1 MELKITLNLYCS
13 NVTFNTQHMFNN
25 AILKYV
31 FSTLIV
37 VLFLSQSFAQEI
49 EIELGPNEIA
59 ENQGFPI
66 SIVVKNGRLRSYDE
80 FPDFPGF
87 TKRGT
92 SSQSSTNIVNG
103 QISSSHKIIMT
114 YAPTGQGT
122 FVLPPFQ
129 MEINGTMIKS
139 TGKKVKVGPA
149 TQQRQNNSPFS
160 HDPFEDFFGRSR
172 SAPTEYVDIEEDAF
186 LALTVDK
193 NEVYI
198 GEGFTSTLSFYV
210 ADDNRAPLQFHEL
223 GKQLNE
229 ILKELRPEN
238 CWEEN
243 FNIENI
249 NGEPV
254 TINNKGYAKYKL
266 YQATFYPLNTETI
279 NFSPIEL
286 KMIKYKVARN
296 PSFFGQNR
304 QEDFKTFYS
313 KAKTVKVKEL
323 PAHPLR
329 EKVAVGNYRLDE
341 KINSNDLQTGQS
353 FSYQFS
359 IYGLGNISAIEKP
372 SLPKTKEFDFYDPNI
387 MQNVNRRNNKVTGS
401 KTFNYFG
408 IPNEPG
414 THKLSNY
421 FEWVFFNL
429 AKDDYDTLRSTEILN
444 VIGESKKNEHIK
456 ANDLGAF
463 YDRIEFENNELENV
477 NQYEKTKLL
486 VNVFIFIMLVLS
498 GFLFFKK
505 S

>member
-1 MELKITLNLYCS
+1 MQS
-13 NVTFNTQHMFNN
+13 NT
-25 AILKYV
+25 ILKYV
-31 FSTLIV
+31 FLSIIV
-37 VLFLSQSFAQEI
+37 ILFSAQSFSQEI
-49 EIELGPNEIA
+49 EIQLGPNEIA
-59 ENQGFPI
+59 ENQGFTI
-66 SIVVKNGRLRSYDE
+66 SIVVKNGRIKSYDE
-80 FPDFPGF
+80 FPDFSGF

-114 YAPTGQGT
+114 YAPTSQGT
-122 FVLPPFQ
+122 FTLPPFQ
-129 MEINGTMIKS
+129 MEINGNTVS
-139 TGKKVKVGPA
+139 SPGKTIKVGAP
-149 TQQRQNNSPFS
+149 TQRRQNNSPFNR
-160 HDPFEDFFGRSR
+160 DPFEDFFGRSR

-198 GEGFTSTLSFYV
+198 GEGFTTTLSFYV
-210 ADDNRAPLQFHEL
+210 ANDNRAPLQFHEL

-229 ILKELRPEN
+229 ILKKLRPEN

-279 NFSPIEL
+279 DFPSVEL

-313 KAKTVKVKEL
+313 KAKKVNVKEL
-323 PAHPLR
+323 PAHPLKD
-329 EKVAVGNYRLDE
+329 KVAVGDYRLDE
-341 KINSNDLQTGQS
+341 KISSNDLQTGQS

-359 IYGLGNISAIEKP
+359 IYGAGNISAIEKP
-372 SLPKTKEFDFYDPNI
+372 LLPETKNFDFYDPNI
-387 MQNVNRRNNKVTGS
+387 MQNISRRNNKVTGS
-401 KTFNYFG
+401 KTFSYFG

-414 THKLSNY
+414 KHQLNNY
-421 FEWVFFNL
+421 FEWIFFSPS
-429 AKDDYDTLRSTEILN
+429 KHEYDTLRSQQVLN

-463 YDRIEFENNELENV
+463 YDWIELEDNELESV
-477 NQYEKTKLL
+477 NEYEKTKLL
-486 VNVFIFIMLVLS
+486 VNIFIFIMLGLS

-505 S
+505 I